1 MTSGVTAKRAP
12 GWDNKKGREKKG
24 EKEQYLQSNELLS
37 SIGPSSA
44 TVVNSLFPAQ
54 HSYTCQDRNKDET
67 SK

>member
-1 MTSGVTAKRAP
+1 MTSGVTAKTAP
-12 GWDNKKGREKKG
+12 GWDNKKRREKKG

-37 SIGPSSA
+37 STSPRSA

-67 SK
+67 PK